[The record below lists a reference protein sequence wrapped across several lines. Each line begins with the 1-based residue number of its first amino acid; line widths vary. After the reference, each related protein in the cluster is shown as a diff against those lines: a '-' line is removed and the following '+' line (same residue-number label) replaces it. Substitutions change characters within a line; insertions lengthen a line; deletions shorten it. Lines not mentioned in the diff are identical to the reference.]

1 MPLPPPPPNKMPAT
15 TRILDEHM
23 YRQAKIWCLQQTY
36 IYMNGS
42 HDTCVYRFTCRCC
55 RLLPIGIFSH
65 ELRRM
70 SFTQFHLPRQQP
82 IQPYSTQWK
91 HSLAINSIAHLI
103 CRRHNVTSNIGR
115 KLCWTLEC
123 MNSRHTNKNRP
134 NQVYY
139 CLRLFAVNF
148 AFIDFRLRMCIPFN
162 RSQKGKVLYIAP
174 NRLSA
179 IKITQLP
186 NAVYVLISISLAN
199 HITMNEAVAPLKEHF
214 YCVTPHSSGAVCVC
228 VYNLRPVK

>member
-1 MPLPPPPPNKMPAT
+1 MPT
-15 TRILDEHM
+15 TNI
-23 YRQAKIWCLQQTY
+23 Y
-36 IYMNGS
+36 IYEW
-42 HDTCVYRFTCRCC
+42 FTWHLC
-55 RLLPIGIFSH
+55 LSV
-65 ELRRM
+65 
-70 SFTQFHLPRQQP
+70 HLPMLPLVADRNILTWIETNEFHSIP
-82 IQPYSTQWK
+82 STTPTTNPTIW
-91 HSLAINSIAHLI
+91 HSMEALSRNKFHRTSHLSASQ
-103 CRRHNVTSNIGR
+103 RHFKYRSKIVY
-115 KLCWTLEC
+115 TLEC